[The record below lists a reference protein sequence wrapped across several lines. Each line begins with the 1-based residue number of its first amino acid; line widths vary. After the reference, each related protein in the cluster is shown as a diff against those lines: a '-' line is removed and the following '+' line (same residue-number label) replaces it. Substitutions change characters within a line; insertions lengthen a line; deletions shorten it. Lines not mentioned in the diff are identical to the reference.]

1 MITIID
7 YGVGN
12 LGSIRNMLKRLGTP
26 SVISSD
32 RDIIANAD
40 KLILPGVGSF
50 DFGMNKLNDLGIVDI
65 LNKRVLEDKI
75 PILGICLGV
84 QLMTKSSREG
94 VLPGLGWFDAE
105 TVSFDFSEQEKNL
118 IIPHMGWN
126 KANPVK
132 ESKLLKD
139 LEENTK
145 YYFVHSYHLNP
156 KNSEDTLLRTTYGY
170 GFASALER
178 DNIVGV
184 QFHPEKSH
192 KYGMKLLKN
201 YALYY

>member
-12 LGSIRNMLKRLGTP
+12 LGSIRNMLKRLGAP
-26 SVISSD
+26 SIISSD
-32 RDIIANAD
+32 RDTIAGAN

-50 DFGMNKLNDLGIVDI
+50 DYGMSKLNDLGIVDI

-84 QLMTKSSREG
+84 QLMTKSSKEG

-105 TVSFDFSEQEKNL
+105 TVPFDFSEQKKNL

-126 KANPVK
+126 NAKPAK
-132 ESKLLKD
+132 ESKLLQD
-139 LEENTK
+139 LDENSK

-156 KNSEDTLLRTTYGY
+156 KNNEDTLLSSIYGY
-170 GFASALER
+170 GFAAALER

-184 QFHPEKSH
+184 
-192 KYGMKLLKN
+192 
-201 YALYY
+201 